1 MCSPDLYIG
10 VDLSGKLQYMVGIVG
25 AKLMV
30 AINNDP
36 KSPVLS
42 LFIEELLVS
51 RKSRTSR

>member
-1 MCSPDLYIG
+1 MCSPDLNIG

>member
-1 MCSPDLYIG
+1 MYIG
-10 VDLSGKLQYMVGIVG
+10 VVLSAELQQMVSIVG

-42 LFIEELLVS
+42 LFVAELLVS
-51 RKSRTSR
+51 RKSRLSR